1 MYKQDCL
8 DSEPVEFLDPNK
20 LSTDGT
26 VALVQ
31 TQFSHDGILLAC
43 GLSTSGSDWFTIH
56 IKDVATGQ
64 DMPEKLEKAKF
75 SSIEWTKD
83 GKGFFYGCYPET
95 EDDGTG
101 TGASSLGNQKM
112 FFHRVGTEQKDDV
125 KCAEF
130 NDHPKWMM

>member
-1 MYKQDCL
+1 MYKQDTL
-8 DSEPVEFLDPNK
+8 ESEPTEFLDPNK

-31 TQFSHDGILLAC
+31 DRFSHDGSLLAY

-83 GKGFFYGCYPET
+83 GKGDFFLIYFIFIYFLRRYT
-95 EDDGTG
+95 RWRLLFFKVVRMI
-101 TGASSLGNQKM
+101 LGINI
-112 FFHRVGTEQKDDV
+112 F
-125 KCAEF
+125 
-130 NDHPKWMM
+130 

>member
-1 MYKQDCL
+1 MPLARLLIHSFIHSY
-8 DSEPVEFLDPNK
+8 FLFKNFYYI
-20 LSTDGT
+20 S
-26 VALVQ
+26 
-31 TQFSHDGILLAC
+31 
-43 GLSTSGSDWFTIH
+43 
-56 IKDVATGQ
+56 
-64 DMPEKLEKAKF
+64 
-75 SSIEWTKD
+75 
-83 GKGFFYGCYPET
+83 GFFYGCYPET